1 MGAPQ
6 RPLVGFDGSPPA
18 YAALEHAAQ
27 LTRRNHGLLT
37 VVLVLRAEHW
47 SASPCPL
54 APIVPP
60 PYDFEKAAI
69 DQLRDAVEE
78 LSEDI
83 SVVSLLCHGRV
94 GPTLAR
100 EVGRHCCDAVV
111 IGARCGLC
119 SWLTGGVARYLRQHV
134 QAPVLVVKPPRS
146 TQQASD
152 SSLALPSTPPTLQSA
167 RPRPA

>member
-27 LTRRNHGLLT
+27 LTRLNHGLLT
-37 VVLVLRAEHW
+37 VVLVLRAEPW

-69 DQLRDAVEE
+69 EQLREAVEE

-83 SVVSLLCHGRV
+83 SVVSMLCHGRV

-100 EVGRHCCDAVV
+100 EVGRHCCDAIV
-111 IGARCGLC
+111 IGTRCGLR
-119 SWLTGGVARYLRQHV
+119 SRLTGGVARYLQRHV
-134 QAPVLVVKPPRS
+134 PAPVLVVDPAP
-146 TQQASD
+146 
-152 SSLALPSTPPTLQSA
+152 SSRQNTPMLTLPSGLKTLPGA
-167 RPRPA
+167 NPRPA